1 MYGLAFNSKF
11 HLMRVIKEFSDPR
24 MKISIF
30 SFNEKWIV
38 KSEAGL
44 CEQTYK
50 FPQIEWEFERV
61 VSRCEDPEFRN
72 QIASRFE
79 SMHREMLAV

>member
-1 MYGLAFNSKF
+1 
-11 HLMRVIKEFSDPR
+11 MRVIKEFHDPR

-38 KSEAGL
+38 KAEAGL

-50 FPQIEWEFERV
+50 YPTSEWSFEQV
-61 VSRCEDPEFRN
+61 VARCENEEFKS
-72 QIASRFE
+72 QIAVRFQA
-79 SMHREMLAV
+79 MHDEMGL

>member
-1 MYGLAFNSKF
+1 
-11 HLMRVIKEFSDPR
+11 MRVIKEFRDPR

-38 KSEAGL
+38 KAEAGL

-50 FPQIEWEFERV
+50 YPTEEWSFDQV
-61 VSRCEDPEFRN
+61 VARCEDENFKA
-72 QIASRFE
+72 QIAARFQ
-79 SMHREMLAV
+79 SMHDEMGS

>member
-1 MYGLAFNSKF
+1 
-11 HLMRVIKEFSDPR
+11 MRVIKEFRDPR

-44 CEQTYK
+44 CEQTFK
-50 FPQIEWEFERV
+50 FPQEDWTMELV
-61 VSRCEDPEFRN
+61 TARCEDETFKEK
-72 QIASRFE
+72 IASRFE
-79 SMHREMLAV
+79 AMHKEMFGE

>member
-1 MYGLAFNSKF
+1 
-11 HLMRVIKEFSDPR
+11 MRVIKEFRDPK

-38 KSEAGL
+38 KTEAGL

-50 FPQIEWEFERV
+50 FPQDEWTLEQ
-61 VSRCEDPEFRN
+61 VSVRCEDESFKGKV
-72 QIASRFE
+72 ASRFE
-79 SMHREMLAV
+79 AMHKEMLGN

>member
-1 MYGLAFNSKF
+1 
-11 HLMRVIKEFSDPR
+11 MRVIKEFRDPR

-38 KSEAGL
+38 KSEVGL

-50 FPQIEWEFERV
+50 FPTDEWSFEQV
-61 VSRCEDPEFRN
+61 VSRCEDESFKAK
-72 QIASRFE
+72 IASRFE
-79 SMHREMLAV
+79 AMHLEMNATF

>member
-1 MYGLAFNSKF
+1 
-11 HLMRVIKEFSDPR
+11 MRVLKEFRDPR

-38 KSEAGL
+38 KSEVGL

-50 FPQIEWEFERV
+50 YPQDEWSFEQV
-61 VSRCEDPEFRN
+61 VARCEDESFKAR
-72 QIASRFE
+72 IGARFE
-79 SMHREMLAV
+79 TMHSDMLEITPAN

>member
-1 MYGLAFNSKF
+1 
-11 HLMRVIKEFSDPR
+11 MRVIKEFRDPR

-38 KSEAGL
+38 KTEAGL

-50 FPQIEWEFERV
+50 YPQDEWSFEQV
-61 VSRCEDPEFRN
+61 VDRCEDEGFKTH
-72 QIASRFE
+72 IAARFE
-79 SMHREMLAV
+79 TMHAEMMGTS

>member
-1 MYGLAFNSKF
+1 
-11 HLMRVIKEFSDPR
+11 MRVIKEFRDPR

-50 FPQIEWEFERV
+50 YPQEEWSFEQV
-61 VSRCEDPEFRN
+61 VLRCEDEVFKTE
-72 QIASRFE
+72 IAARFE
-79 SMHREMLAV
+79 TMHQQMFATS